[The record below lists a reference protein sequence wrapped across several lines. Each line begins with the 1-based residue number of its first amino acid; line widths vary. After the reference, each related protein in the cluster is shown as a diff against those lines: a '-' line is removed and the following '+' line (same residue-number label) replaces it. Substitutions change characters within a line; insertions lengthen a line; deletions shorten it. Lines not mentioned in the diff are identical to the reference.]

1 MKKTVKGDPALDPKP
16 AAMVLLPR
24 LRGDRCRVD
33 LCATSMHSIKT
44 MQCKTL
50 PERDSKMQN
59 YGSPERNNV
68 NIVCDVAYDITYDV
82 QSRTYD
88 IAYDEQHTIS

>member
-44 MQCKTL
+44 MH
-50 PERDSKMQN
+50 DSKMQN